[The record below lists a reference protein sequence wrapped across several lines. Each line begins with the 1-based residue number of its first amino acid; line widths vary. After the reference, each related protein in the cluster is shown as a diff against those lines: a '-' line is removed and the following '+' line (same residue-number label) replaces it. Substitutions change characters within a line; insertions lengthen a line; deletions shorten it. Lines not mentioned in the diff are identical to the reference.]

1 MYQNEKKNELTWN
14 VKFNDRSEIS
24 LGILRPYENIFLI
37 LFYSHDNRQSTQLRA
52 FKNSL
57 K

>member
-37 LFYSHDNRQSTQLRA
+37 LFYYHDNRQH
-52 FKNSL
+52 N
-57 K
+57 